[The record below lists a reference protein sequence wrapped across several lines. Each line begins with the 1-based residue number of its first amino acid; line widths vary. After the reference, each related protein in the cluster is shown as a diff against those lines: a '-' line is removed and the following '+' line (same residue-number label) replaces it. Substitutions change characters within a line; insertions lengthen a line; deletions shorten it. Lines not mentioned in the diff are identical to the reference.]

1 MTRER
6 PNDLPGTTYKLR
18 WVGDISDDAYYVT
31 ITNFEVDGKLRPY
44 EIFFNSKDVRH
55 YPWMVALSRMISA
68 VFQRG
73 ENVSFVAYELQ
84 EVFDPAGSQIVGN
97 RSFKSLLDMVGQV
110 IERHMVSIGYIKE
123 PRQYHMGR
131 LPRVEKVDYS
141 WMAKQDE
148 GKIEEKEPPHPTS
161 AIAIGKAAMAVS
173 KSQDKPTPDDDFDV
187 RGL

>member
-6 PNDLPGTTYKLR
+6 PNALAGTTYKLR
-18 WVGDISDDAYYVT
+18 WVGDITTGSYYVT
-31 ITNFEVDGKLRPY
+31 ITNFEFKGKLRPY
-44 EIFFNSKDVRH
+44 EIFFNSKDTRH
-55 YPWMVALSRMISA
+55 YPWMVALARMISA

-123 PRQYHMGR
+123 PSK
-131 LPRVEKVDYS
+131 VEKVDYS
-141 WMAKQDE
+141 WMAE
-148 GKIEEKEPPHPTS
+148 GDKGKAEEKEHPHPTG
-161 AIAIGKAAMAVS
+161 AIAIGKAAIAVS